1 MGDSVIP
8 VKVATRIRPL
18 SQMETDNGC
27 LDLVDIV
34 PGRPQ
39 IVIRSLD
46 KAFTFD
52 YAFGQVLGSLPRVLN
67 FLTGHHLSS
76 LRTSG
81 WLSGCPISCSRPC
94 SSLPL
99 IPA

>member
-1 MGDSVIP
+1 MGDVIP

-27 LDLVDIV
+27 LDVVDVV

-39 IVIRSLD
+39 VVIRTID

-52 YAFGQVLGSLPRVLN
+52 YAFGQVKAS
-67 FLTGHHLSS
+67 F
-76 LRTSG
+76 
-81 WLSGCPISCSRPC
+81 
-94 SSLPL
+94 
-99 IPA
+99 